1 MHAAARCSPALRLGP
16 KVWSACKVCLATG
29 VQHASGSKGFK
40 LRHLGRE
47 ELLFLLDEVSSAGER
62 QPHLWK
68 VYSKRA
74 KQEVPGCNTE
84 DLCRMVR
91 ALCRVQYIKRPL
103 LNAIKRRVRSPEV
116 DVLSPRLFSQLLSD
130 LRRLRF
136 MDAPMLQDMLRHWR
150 FHEKLQEVGAFDLSL
165 LLIAFARSS
174 MRDEDSVSAIGRA
187 LRQKSSE
194 LSASAAAGSLYA
206 LALLDVTDETGA
218 FLVAKVLPRCLGQ
231 SSNQELVNIAFALV
245 VLDLP
250 GGELLSFALER
261 LAPQAESLDA
271 VGVHALRIVAHA
283 VKYPEALRP
292 RMRQSFEEDV
302 EVKRRC
308 VKGLQQVLLKTQHM
322 AIQCPTMSSK
332 LQKALERYFK
342 ELQVAHLPEQAV
354 GPYVPDF
361 VLPLKIAVEVDGYTH
376 FYAFSQ
382 RLTAKS
388 ALKRRVLRALGW
400 GVVSLPHFHWLE
412 LGHQEKLVF
421 LIEQIEEVSQTS
433 FSVVQRTP
441 LEGFS
446 PPLRRPFDRRPKG
459 REGLYGHQ
467 R

>member
-1 MHAAARCSPALRLGP
+1 MHAARCRLRLRRLGP
-16 KVWSACKVCLATG
+16 KGLATA
-29 VQHASGSKGFK
+29 VHAAPEPIRSRGQRR
-40 LRHLGRE
+40 LARE

-62 QPHLWK
+62 QPELWK
-68 VYSKRA
+68 VYSKWA
-74 KQEVPGCNTE
+74 KQEVPSCNTE

-91 ALCRVQYIKRPL
+91 ALCRVQYLKKPL

-116 DVLSPRLFSQLLSD
+116 DGLSPRLFSQLLSD

-136 MDAPMLQDMLRHWR
+136 IDAPMLQDMLRHWR
-150 FHEKLQEVGAFDLSL
+150 FHEKLEEVSAFDLSL

-194 LSASAAAGSLYA
+194 VSASAAAGSLYA
-206 LALLDVTDETGA
+206 LALLDVTDETGV

-250 GGELLSFALER
+250 GGQLLSFALER
-261 LAPQAESLDA
+261 LAPQAESLDT

-292 RMRQSFEEDV
+292 RMRQSFEDV

-308 VKGLQQVLLKTQHM
+308 VKGLQQVLLKTHRM
-322 AIQCPTMSSK
+322 VIQCPTMSSK
-332 LQKALERYFK
+332 LQKALERYFQ
-342 ELQVAHLPEQAV
+342 ELQVPHLHEQAV

-388 ALKRRVLRALGW
+388 ELKRRILRALGW

-421 LIEQIEEVSQTS
+421 LIEQIEEVSQSS

-446 PPLRRPFDRRPKG
+446 PPLHRSFDRRPKG
-459 REGLYGHQ
+459 KLYGHQ